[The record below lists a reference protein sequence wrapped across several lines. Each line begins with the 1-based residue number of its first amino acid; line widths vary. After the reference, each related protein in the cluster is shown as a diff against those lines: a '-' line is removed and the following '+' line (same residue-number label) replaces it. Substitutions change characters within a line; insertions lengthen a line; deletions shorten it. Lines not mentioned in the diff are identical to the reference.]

1 MFGIGSTPFIQLGL
15 MMVLGLSIRQSA
27 GTTMLVIIPI
37 AVGGGMGYYQ
47 QGF

>member
-1 MFGIGSTPFIQLGL
+1 

-37 AVGGGMGYYQ
+37 AIGGEWAIISRA
-47 QGF
+47 F